1 MILDV
6 TFINKLI
13 NYFENLKKLV
23 NGKLVNVSIDQ
34 DRDGDLIINI
44 MIIFIIK
51 WNKFFKFIQKLK
63 LKLKLKKL

>member
-44 MIIFIIK
+44 MVIFIIK
-51 WNKFFKFIQKLK
+51 WNKFFKFIQKS
-63 LKLKLKKL
+63 

>member
-1 MILDV
+1 MISDV

-51 WNKFFKFIQKLK
+51 WNKFFKFIQKS
-63 LKLKLKKL
+63 

>member
-44 MIIFIIK
+44 MVIFIIK

>member
-1 MILDV
+1 MISDV

-44 MIIFIIK
+44 MVIFIIK

>member
-1 MILDV
+1 MISDV

>member
-1 MILDV
+1 MISDV

-44 MIIFIIK
+44 MVIFIIK
-51 WNKFFKFIQKLK
+51 WNKFFKFIQKS
-63 LKLKLKKL
+63 